1 MDAKIEALEAD
12 DFDDSRN
19 KAILIVTSV
28 FLAISLLSVI
38 LRCFVRTRV
47 VRAWG
52 WDDGT
57 MVIAMAFN
65 TVFAIC
71 GIVGCKYGL
80 GRKLA
85 YFTHHPDDF
94 HRAMMVRSQPYHPEP
109 KLTYFQCWWIAQLFY
124 VLTCVAAK
132 VSIIIALL
140 RITVSRVHAYIL
152 YAAMSLA
159 TVVGIIFFFF
169 TMFQCTPVNYF
180 WNNAQPNAHG
190 SCIDKN
196 PLIAIAYLYSVG
208 AAITDLTIGL
218 LPVALIW
225 NLRMNRRTKG
235 AMVAILGIGCIAS
248 AAVIIRIPFIHYY
261 KDREFL
267 YATYQISIWSNV
279 EAGIGI
285 TAGCLTTLRPLVRFL
300 RDGSSNGLSR
310 TPSSFPLSNNVAGGF
325 HRSTPSKQ
333 ISPDDGRQ
341 LWTGRGSDEYHGV
354 TTTISSA
361 HQKLPDSSEEDLAPY
376 SSDLGASGWKVER
389 SVRVSVRNS

>member
-1 MDAKIEALEAD
+1 MHGKIEAIEAGDLD
-12 DFDDSRN
+12 DTRN

-57 MVIAMAFN
+57 MVIAMALN
-65 TVFAIC
+65 IAFAIC

-80 GRKLA
+80 GMKLA
-85 YFTHHPDDF
+85 YFTHHPHDL
-94 HRAMMVRSQPYHPEP
+94 HRAM
-109 KLTYFQCWWIAQLFY
+109 LCWWIAQLFY

-152 YAAMSLA
+152 YAAMILA

-169 TMFQCTPVNYF
+169 TVFQCTPVDYF
-180 WNNAQPNAHG
+180 WNHAQPNAHG

-235 AMVAILGIGCIAS
+235 AIVAILGIGCIAS

-261 KDREFL
+261 KDTEFL

-310 TPSSFPLSNNVAGGF
+310 TPSSFPLSSNVAGGF

-333 ISPDDGRQ
+333 ISRDDGRQ
-341 LWTGRGSDEYHGV
+341 LWTGRGSTDEYHGV
-354 TTTISSA
+354 TTTISGA
-361 HQKLPDSSEEDLAPY
+361 HQKEPSSSEEDLAPY
-376 SSDLGASGWKVER
+376 SSDLGSGWKVER
-389 SVRVSVRNS
+389 SVRVSVRKS

>member
-1 MDAKIEALEAD
+1 MDVKIDVPEAG

-38 LRCFVRTRV
+38 LRCFVRTQV

-57 MVIAMAFN
+57 MVIAMALN

-71 GIVGCKYGL
+71 GIVGCQYGL

-85 YFTHHPDDF
+85 YFTQHPDDL
-94 HRAMMVRSQPYHPEP
+94 HRAM
-109 KLTYFQCWWIAQLFY
+109 LCWWIAQLFY
-124 VLTCVAAK
+124 VLTCVVAK

-140 RITVSRVHAYIL
+140 RITVSRIHAYIL
-152 YAAMSLA
+152 YAAMTLA
-159 TVVGIIFFFF
+159 AVVGIVFFFF
-169 TMFQCTPVNYF
+169 TMFQCTPVDYF
-180 WNNAQPNAHG
+180 WNHTQPNAHG
-190 SCIDKN
+190 SCIDKDA
-196 PLIAIAYLYSVG
+196 LIGIAYLYSVG

-248 AAVIIRIPFIHYY
+248 AAVIIRIPFVHYY
-261 KDREFL
+261 KDKEFL

-285 TAGCLTTLRPLVRFL
+285 TAGCLTTFRPLVRFL

-325 HRSTPSKQ
+325 HRSTASKQ
-333 ISPDDGRQ
+333 MSPDDGRQ
-341 LWTGRGSDEYHGV
+341 LWTGRGSSDDCHGV
-354 TTTISSA
+354 TTTISGA
-361 HQKLPDSSEEDLAPY
+361 HQKSPSSSEEDLAPY
-376 SSDLGASGWKVER
+376 SSDRGAPGWKVER

>member
-1 MDAKIEALEAD
+1 MDAKIEVTEAGA
-12 DFDDSRN
+12 FDDSHN
-19 KAILIVTSV
+19 KAILIVTSI
-28 FLAISLLSVI
+28 FFAMSLLSVI
-38 LRCFVRTRV
+38 LRCFVRTRI

-52 WDDGT
+52 WDDGI
-57 MVIAMAFN
+57 MVIAMALN
-65 TVFAIC
+65 AAFAIC

-85 YFTHHPDDF
+85 YFTYHPD
-94 HRAMMVRSQPYHPEP
+94 HLQRAM
-109 KLTYFQCWWIAQLFY
+109 LCWWIAQLFY

-152 YAAMSLA
+152 YAAMTLA
-159 TVVGIIFFFF
+159 TVVGLIFFFF
-169 TMFQCTPVNYF
+169 TIFQCNPVDYF
-180 WNNAQPNAHG
+180 WNHAQPNAHG

-235 AMVAILGIGCIAS
+235 AIVAILGIGCVAS
-248 AAVIIRIPFIHYY
+248 AAVIIRMPFIHSY
-261 KDREFL
+261 KDPDFL

-285 TAGCLTTLRPLVRFL
+285 TAGCLTTFRPLVRFL
-300 RDGSSNGLSR
+300 RDSSSDGLSR
-310 TPSSFPLSNNVAGGF
+310 TASSFPLSGNVAGGF
-325 HRSTPSKQ
+325 HRSRPSKQ
-333 ISPDDGRQ
+333 ISRDDGRQ
-341 LWTGRGSDEYHGV
+341 LWTGRGSTDEYHGV
-354 TTTISSA
+354 TTTISGS
-361 HQKLPDSSEEDLAPY
+361 HHKLPSSSEENLDPY
-376 SSDLGASGWKVER
+376 GGDLGAGWKVER

>member
-1 MDAKIEALEAD
+1 MDVKLEELEAGHLD
-12 DFDDSRN
+12 GSRN

-28 FLAISLLSVI
+28 FLAISLFTVM
-38 LRCFVRTRV
+38 LRCFVRTQV

-65 TVFAIC
+65 VVFALC
-71 GIVGCKYGL
+71 GIIGCKYGL

-85 YFTHHPDDF
+85 YFTTRPDDY
-94 HRAMMVRSQPYHPEP
+94 HSAM
-109 KLTYFQCWWIAQLFY
+109 LCWWIAQLFY

-152 YAAMSLA
+152 YAAMTLSA
-159 TVVGIIFFFF
+159 AIGIIFFFF
-169 TMFQCTPVNYF
+169 TMFQCTPVSYF
-180 WNNAQPNAHG
+180 WNHAQPTAHG
-190 SCIDKN
+190 SCIN
-196 PLIAIAYLYSVG
+196 RNSLLAIAYLYSVG

-218 LPVALIW
+218 LPIALIW
-225 NLRMNRRTKG
+225 DLRMNSRTKG
-235 AMVAILGIGCIAS
+235 AMAAILGIGCIAS
-248 AAVIIRIPFIHYY
+248 AAVIIRIPFIHHY
-261 KDREFL
+261 KDRDFL

-300 RDGSSNGLSR
+300 RDGSSNALSR
-310 TPSSFPLSNNVAGGF
+310 TPSSFPLSGNVAGGY
-325 HRSTPSKQ
+325 HRSMPSKH
-333 ISPDDGRQ
+333 ISRDEHQ
-341 LWTGRGSDEYHGV
+341 LWTGRGSDDYHGV
-354 TTTISSA
+354 TTTISGA
-361 HQKLPDSSEEDLAPY
+361 HAKQPSSSEEDLTPTNAEDTP
-376 SSDLGASGWKVER
+376 GWKVER

>member
-1 MDAKIEALEAD
+1 MDAKIEVLEAGHL
-12 DFDDSRN
+12 DDSRN
-19 KAILIVTSV
+19 KAILIVTSI

-38 LRCFVRTRV
+38 LRCFVRTQV

-57 MVIAMAFN
+57 MVIAMALN
-65 TVFAIC
+65 TLFAIC
-71 GIVGCKYGL
+71 GIVGSKYGL

-85 YFTHHPDDF
+85 YFTTHPDDL
-94 HRAMMVRSQPYHPEP
+94 HRA
-109 KLTYFQCWWIAQLFY
+109 LLCWWVGQLFY

-152 YAAMSLA
+152 YAAMILSVA
-159 TVVGIIFFFF
+159 VGFVFFLF
-169 TMFQCTPVNYF
+169 TIFQCSPVNYF
-180 WNNAQPNAHG
+180 WNQAQPTAHG
-190 SCIDKN
+190 SCIDKD
-196 PLIAIAYLYSVG
+196 PLIVIAYVYSVG

-235 AMVAILGIGCIAS
+235 AMAAILGIGCIAS
-248 AAVIIRIPFIHYY
+248 AAVIIRMPFIHHY
-261 KDREFL
+261 KDPDFL

-279 EAGIGI
+279 EAGLGI
-285 TAGCLTTLRPLVRFL
+285 TAGCLTTLRPLVRFF
-300 RDGSSNGLSR
+300 RDGSSNALSR
-310 TPSSFPLSNNVAGGF
+310 TPSSFPLSGNVAGGY
-325 HRSTPSKQ
+325 HRSVPSKHM
-333 ISPDDGRQ
+333 SRDDAHH

-354 TTTISSA
+354 TTTISGA
-361 HQKLPDSSEEDLAPY
+361 HPKQSGSSEEDLAPTNAE
-376 SSDLGASGWKVER
+376 DAPGWKVER